1 MNIFVGIGRMTAQPE
16 LSFSKNG
23 VAICTFTLAID
34 RQFDREKTDFI
45 RVKCFK
51 KVAENTANYCDK
63 GSLVAVNG
71 SVQVDTY
78 EKDGQ
83 RRSFTNII
91 ANQVKFLD
99 TKNSQKPNGKDI
111 SKKLYYGDPFVGDGG
126 KIDVDDIDDSQLPF

>member
-23 VAICTFTLAID
+23 VGICTFTLAID
-34 RQFDREKTDFI
+34 RPFNREKTDFL

-51 KVAENTANYCDK
+51 KVAENTANFCDK

-71 SVQVDTY
+71 SVQVDSY

-83 RRSFTNII
+83 RRSYTNII

-99 TKNSQKPNGKDI
+99 TK
-111 SKKLYYGDPFVGDGG
+111 KKQGGTAEKLYGDPFANDGET
-126 KIDVDDIDDSQLPF
+126 IDISDEDLPF